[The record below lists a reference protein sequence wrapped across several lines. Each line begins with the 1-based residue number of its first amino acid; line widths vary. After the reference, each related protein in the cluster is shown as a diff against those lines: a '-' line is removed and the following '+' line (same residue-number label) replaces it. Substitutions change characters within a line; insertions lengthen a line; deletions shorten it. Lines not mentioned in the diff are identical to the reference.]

1 MDFYSAIATLRD
13 GYAAKRQSWGG
24 YVMKH
29 VTSDVSDVNETY
41 ELTFVSKG
49 GTSYKYTYDGSTW
62 TAPSTKV
69 PFDADIMAAMVADDW
84 MTGKASAF
92 EAARGNSGT
101 W

>member
-1 MDFYSAIATLRD
+1 MDFNSAISTLRD

-24 YVMKH
+24 YVKKV
-29 VTSDVSDVNETY
+29 VTSEASASTETY
-41 ELTFVSKG
+41 KLTFVSKA
-49 GTSYKYTYDGSTW
+49 GTSYEYSFNGTAW

-84 MTGKASAF
+84 MVGKTTAF
-92 EAARGNSGT
+92 EAARGSSGT